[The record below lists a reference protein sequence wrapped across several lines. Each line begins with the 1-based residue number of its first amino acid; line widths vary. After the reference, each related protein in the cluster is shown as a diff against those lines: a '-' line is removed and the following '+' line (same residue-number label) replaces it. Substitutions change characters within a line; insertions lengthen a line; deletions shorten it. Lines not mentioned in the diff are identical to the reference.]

1 MGLVATIVPSR
12 QGDIRSPLAAG
23 GVFHMP
29 GYITEGAVRR
39 ISGPADWTVPRGA
52 AAAVIRGNTNA
63 MFSGA
68 CAGTPF
74 CTVPPQLGA
83 TFNPYGW
90 RPSGDGTGAY
100 NPHDAS
106 FRRIYGYLPYMEG
119 GLNGALGVTREP
131 CRVSSSGA
139 VQCDSSDDASM
150 QAAIEAI
157 KTQQTVRK
165 AERWKLALSA
175 VSTLALV
182 TLTVAAIAGGRKK
195 GR

>member
-39 ISGPADWTVPRGA
+39 ISGPADWTVPTGA
-52 AAAVIRGNTNA
+52 AAAIIRGNTNA

-68 CAGTPF
+68 A
-74 CTVPPQLGA
+74 
-83 TFNPYGW
+83 FNPYGW

-100 NPHDAS
+100 NPHDAG
-106 FRRIYGYLPYMEG
+106 FRRIYGYLPYQEG
-119 GLNGALGVTREP
+119 FLSGATREP

-139 VQCDSSDDASM
+139 VQCDTVEDAAM
-150 QAAIEAI
+150 QAAVEAI
-157 KTQQTVRK
+157 KTQQAVRK
-165 AERWKLALSA
+165 AEKWKLVLSV
-175 VSTLALV
+175 VSTAALV

>member
-39 ISGPADWTVPRGA
+39 ISGPADWTVPPGA
-52 AAAVIRGNTNA
+52 AAAIIRGNTNA

-68 CAGTPF
+68 A
-74 CTVPPQLGA
+74 
-83 TFNPYGW
+83 FNPYGW

-100 NPHDAS
+100 NPHDAG

-165 AERWKLALSA
+165 SEKWKLALSA

>member
-39 ISGPADWTVPRGA
+39 ISGPPDWTVPPGA
-52 AAAVIRGNTNA
+52 AAAIIRGNTNA

-68 CAGTPF
+68 A
-74 CTVPPQLGA
+74 
-83 TFNPYGW
+83 FNPYGW

-100 NPHDAS
+100 NPHDAAYQ
-106 FRRIYGYLPYMEG
+106 RIYGYLPYQEG
-119 GLNGALGVTREP
+119 FLSGATREP

-139 VQCDSSDDASM
+139 VQCDTVEDAAM
-150 QAAIEAI
+150 QATVEAI
-157 KTQQTVRK
+157 KTQQSVRK
-165 AERWKLALSA
+165 AEKWKLVLSV
-175 VSTLALV
+175 VSTAALV

>member
-39 ISGPADWTVPRGA
+39 ISGPPDWTVLPGA
-52 AAAVIRGNTNA
+52 AAAIIRGNTNA

-68 CAGTPF
+68 AFNNSAG
-74 CTVPPQLGA
+74 V
-83 TFNPYGW
+83 FNPYGW

-100 NPHDAS
+100 NPHDAAYQ
-106 FRRIYGYLPYMEG
+106 RIYGYLPYQEG
-119 GLNGALGVTREP
+119 FLSGALGATREP

-139 VQCDSSDDASM
+139 VQCDTVEDAAL
-150 QAAIEAI
+150 QATVEAI
-157 KTQQTVRK
+157 KTQQAVRK
-165 AERWKLALSA
+165 AEKWKLVLSV
-175 VSTLALV
+175 VSTAALV